1 MDFKAKILIGKIIHN
16 YVLIHSLT
24 GIAVGYFLLHPITM
38 VIYWFEINQNSFT
51 LNGIV
56 QAFVERFAHA
66 FYLHM
71 MPMSV
76 AFAFIGGI
84 MGLVS
89 GLYFAKVR
97 KQDQKIQS
105 QRYQL
110 KESIQSIIRNGENE
124 KVEFKSSLRYDFR
137 KGQPNKILEE
147 VIAKSIAGFMNADG
161 GMLLIG
167 VDDRGY
173 LLGLDNDYVTLGK
186 QNRDGFEQRLM
197 LVIADKLGTDICPLI
212 HVTFHMITDWE
223 VCSIYI
229 EKSHRPVYIREGENP
244 VFYLRT
250 GNITKSLNTQE
261 TVEYLKTKVHFK

>member
-1 MDFKAKILIGKIIHN
+1 MNFDAKIFSKLKAN
-16 YVLIHSLT
+16 YALIHSLI

-38 VIYWFEINQNSFT
+38 VIYWFEINQNNFT
-51 LNGIV
+51 LSNIV

-84 MGLVS
+84 MGLGS
-89 GLYFAKVR
+89 GLYFSKVR
-97 KQDQKIQS
+97 KQDRKIQS

-124 KVEFKSSLRYDFR
+124 KVEFKSSLRYDFK
-137 KGQPNKILEE
+137 KGQPNKALED

-197 LVIADKLGTDICPLI
+197 LVIAARLGADVCRLL
-212 HVTFHMITDWE
+212 HVSFHQIADWE
-223 VCSIYI
+223 VCSVYI
-229 EKSHRPVYIREGENP
+229 EKAHRPIYIREGENP

-250 GNITKSLNTQE
+250 GNITKSLNIQE
-261 TVEYLKTKVHFK
+261 TVEYLKIRK